1 MGAEIIQARI
11 IGGITLSHILLV
23 EDDAETVKLIKQY
36 IAEVDGTKKIVS
48 FSKAAQALQ
57 YAKQETVDLFILD
70 IQLLDYK
77 GTSLA
82 KQIRAIPEYKYTPI
96 IFATALAGE
105 ELLAYREIKCYSF
118 LIKPF
123 SQEEFQKSFCD
134 ALGLSKQIT
143 NTPKTIRIEQK
154 RFIFD
159 YEVKNIIYIE
169 SFGKRVVIH
178 TKDNGNDEGDTISG
192 YSLLKILELI
202 DDPVIVQCHKSFLV
216 NRDYISQVDK
226 QQKLIY
232 LKDSTVQ
239 IPIGNKYQNA
249 LISH

>member
-1 MGAEIIQARI
+1 M
-11 IGGITLSHILLV
+11 SHILLV
-23 EDDAETVKLIKQY
+23 EDDAATVKLIKQY
-36 IAEVDGTKKIVS
+36 IAEVDGTKTIVS
-48 FSKAAQALQ
+48 FAKAAQALQ
-57 YAKQETVDLFILD
+57 YAKQEAVDLFILD

-123 SQEEFQKSFCD
+123 SREEFQKSFCD
-134 ALGLSKQIT
+134 ALGLSKQMT
-143 NTPKTIRIEQK
+143 NTLKTIRIEQK

-159 YEVKNIIYIE
+159 YEVNSIIYIE
-169 SFGKRVVIH
+169 SYGKRVVIH
-178 TKDNGNDEGDTISG
+178 TKENSIDGGDTISG
-192 YSLLKILELI
+192 YSLMKILELI
-202 DDPVIVQCHKSFLV
+202 DDSTIIQCHKSFLV
-216 NRDYISQVDK
+216 NTDYISQIDK

-232 LKDSTVQ
+232 LKGSTVQ

-249 LISH
+249 LFLH